1 LKIVNNNYIDALA
14 KVRTRSFYILFTSIV
29 KTDSKTKNKVKYS
42 LEFEIKSSPKILYN
56 YLSNASGLEEWF
68 ADKVNI
74 REGDLIFTWEGSE
87 QRARIV
93 SKKDNQMIRF
103 KWITEEAKGTD
114 DDTYFQF
121 EIVQDEITSDVA
133 LIVTD
138 FSAPDE
144 KEEDMLL
151 WNSQIHSLMHHI
163 GS

>member
-1 LKIVNNNYIDALA
+1 
-14 KVRTRSFYILFTSIV
+14 V
-29 KTDSKTKNKVKYS
+29 KQETMAEKKEKYS

-74 REGDLIFTWEGSE
+74 REGDFIFTWGDNE
-87 QRARIV
+87 QRAKIV
-93 SKKDNQMIRF
+93 SKKDNQMVRF
-103 KWITEEAKGTD
+103 KWLDNGKNTKEDE
-114 DDTYFQF
+114 TYFQF

-138 FSAPDE
+138 FSVPEE
-144 KEEDMLL
+144 KEENVLL
-151 WNSQIHSLMHHI
+151 WNSQIHNLMHHI

>member
-1 LKIVNNNYIDALA
+1 M
-14 KVRTRSFYILFTSIV
+14 
-29 KTDSKTKNKVKYS
+29 KTDSKTKSKVKFS

-74 REGDLIFTWEGSE
+74 REGDFIFTWEGSE

-93 SKKDNQMIRF
+93 SKKDNQIIRY
-103 KWITEEAKGTD
+103 KWIDDESDDKD

-138 FSAPDE
+138 FSYPDE
-144 KEEDMLL
+144 KEEDILL

>member
-1 LKIVNNNYIDALA
+1 MSTVKQDTKTTKKLK
-14 KVRTRSFYILFTSIV
+14 FTI
-29 KTDSKTKNKVKYS
+29 
-42 LEFEIKSSPKILYN
+42 EFEIKSSPKILYN
-56 YLSNASGLEEWF
+56 YISNASGLEEWF

-74 REGDLIFTWEGSE
+74 REGDFIFQWEGNE

-93 SKKDNQMIRF
+93 SKKENSLIRY
-103 KWITEEAKGTD
+103 KWITDDKK
-114 DDTYFQF
+114 DDTFFQF

-138 FSAPDE
+138 FSTEDE

-151 WNSQIHSLMHHI
+151 WNSQIHNLMHII

>member
-1 LKIVNNNYIDALA
+1 MKIVNNRYIDALA
-14 KVRTRSFYILFTSIV
+14 DAGTNSFYILFISIV
-29 KTDSKTKNKVKYS
+29 KTESKTTNKVKYS

-103 KWITEEAKGTD
+103 KWIDETDQVD

-138 FSAPDE
+138 FSTPDE

>member
-1 LKIVNNNYIDALA
+1 MKTELNTTNKI
-14 KVRTRSFYILFTSIV
+14 
-29 KTDSKTKNKVKYS
+29 KYS

-74 REGDLIFTWEGSE
+74 REGDFIFSWEGSE

-93 SKKDNQMIRF
+93 SKKDNQMIRY
-103 KWITEEAKGTD
+103 KWIDGEKEDETF
-114 DDTYFQF
+114 FQF

-138 FSAPDE
+138 FSIPDE
-144 KEEDMLL
+144 REEDVLL
-151 WNSQIHSLMHHI
+151 WNSQIHNLMHHI